1 MRDLI
6 KATARRSWAMS
17 LLGVK
22 SAADLFTRLGS
33 PAAPGQPPSAA
44 LDEVAQAAQRQL
56 GGELEALY
64 QTGDRLQSGL
74 VDLVFGGV
82 AGGAAG
88 GAGGGTP
95 GGSPGGA
102 TPPPPAVDAGRL
114 DRRAFVVLGEGL
126 AAGAADFALSSELQ
140 RDCFPAQVA

>member
-6 KATARRSWAMS
+6 KATARLSWAMS

-22 SAADLFTRLGS
+22 SVGDLFTRLAS
-33 PAAPGQPPSAA
+33 PAATGQPPSAA

-56 GGELEALY
+56 GDELEALY

-82 AGGAAG
+82 PGGAAG
-88 GAGGGTP
+88 GAGGGTSGGGP
-95 GGSPGGA
+95 GG
-102 TPPPPAVDAGRL
+102 TPPPP
-114 DRRAFVVLGEGL
+114 
-126 AAGAADFALSSELQ
+126 
-140 RDCFPAQVA
+140 P